1 MLEKKGAGLFG
12 KGINAVIGKV
22 LDENKPVLR

>member
-22 LDENKPVLR
+22 LDENKPELR